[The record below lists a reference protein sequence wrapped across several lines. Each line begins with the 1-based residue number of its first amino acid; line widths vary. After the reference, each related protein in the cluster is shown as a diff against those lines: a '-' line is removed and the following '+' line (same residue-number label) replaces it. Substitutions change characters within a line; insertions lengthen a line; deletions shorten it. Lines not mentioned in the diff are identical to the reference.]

1 MITDSE
7 ELKNF
12 VVKILE
18 EKKAQDI
25 KPMKLANDI
34 TLCDYMIF
42 ASGRSTTNVKSI
54 AEAVAHELKH
64 EAHRPFSLE
73 GKGSQWTLLDIGD
86 VIVHILHPDAREHFK
101 VDEHWE
107 KINNNSQ

>member
-1 MITDSE
+1 MIKAPE
-7 ELKNF
+7 ELKDF
-12 VVKILE
+12 VVKILQ
-18 EKKAQDI
+18 EKKAEDI
-25 KPMKLANDI
+25 KPLKLDNDN

-64 EAHRPFSLE
+64 KANRPFSLE
-73 GKGSQWTLLDIGD
+73 GKGSQWLLIDIGD
-86 VIVHILHPDAREHFK
+86 VIVHIFHPDAREHFK

-107 KINNNSQ
+107 KTK